1 MDDYVKKP
9 ECSVR
14 KKGRSLEGGPKEKA
28 HLKREGMNSQK
39 GFFFRRSPVREHGV
53 LHSGCVL

>member
-14 KKGRSLEGGPKEKA
+14 KKGRSLKGGPKGRA
-28 HLKREGMNSQK
+28 HPKREGMNGKK
-39 GFFFRRSPVREHGV
+39 GFFTISPKAVAVETG
-53 LHSGCVL
+53 SP